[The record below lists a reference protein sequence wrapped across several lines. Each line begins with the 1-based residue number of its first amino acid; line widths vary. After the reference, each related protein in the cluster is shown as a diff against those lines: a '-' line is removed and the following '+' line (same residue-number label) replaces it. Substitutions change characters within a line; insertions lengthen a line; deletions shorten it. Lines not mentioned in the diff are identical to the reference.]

1 MESSF
6 KIKKNRFASL
16 CGVPGWQAA
25 DFSASMAMAQA
36 LRAKLADAQAAAA
49 ATRAADAE
57 RTVGALQATF
67 EERRA
72 QFDAAV
78 GEVRGRKSVG
88 RAYVWVT

>member
-1 MESSF
+1 
-6 KIKKNRFASL
+6 
-16 CGVPGWQAA
+16 
-25 DFSASMAMAQA
+25 MAMAQA

-57 RTVGALQATF
+57 RTAGALQATF